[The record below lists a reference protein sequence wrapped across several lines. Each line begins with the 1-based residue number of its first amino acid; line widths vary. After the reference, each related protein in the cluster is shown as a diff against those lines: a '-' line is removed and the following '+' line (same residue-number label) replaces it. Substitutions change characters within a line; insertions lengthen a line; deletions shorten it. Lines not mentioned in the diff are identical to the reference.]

1 MPPVNAAG
9 AGAGATS
16 AGAGAA
22 VAAAASFDLNM
33 AQTLFEHPNTWT
45 SFGYGFYFR
54 LFLLCCVDEVDGFN
68 ALFFLLPPCR

>member
-1 MPPVNAAG
+1 VLDGFNAPAAATNLSCRNMAAMPPVNAAG

-33 AQTLFEHPNTWT
+33 AVYDP
-45 SFGYGFYFR
+45 G
-54 LFLLCCVDEVDGFN
+54 
-68 ALFFLLPPCR
+68 